1 MDFLAEK
8 GSFPT
13 AKTAIIIRRL
23 LQIKYVDTLYGGEK
37 KKKKKKKQ
45 NKAKLKAT
53 NKLKHQMNCFNS
65 PQNFFYIL
73 PALLTLLHLNV
84 RLSCVMVLY
93 LFLGS

>member
-37 KKKKKKKQ
+37 KKKKKINKTKQ
-45 NKAKLKAT
+45 NRKQRT
-53 NKLKHQMNCFNS
+53 NSNIK
-65 PQNFFYIL
+65 
-73 PALLTLLHLNV
+73 
-84 RLSCVMVLY
+84 
-93 LFLGS
+93 